1 MLSPNHGWI
10 EFTAEF
16 YPADNSHPRFFTYSA
31 LSWHTVTCYHKNIM
45 LTIFSLVVLFFSIML
60 HEIAH
65 GSMALRLGDPTAK
78 YAGRLTLNPLK
89 HIDPLGTI
97 ILPLILLLVT
107 AGRGPI
113 IGWAKPVPVNPFNF
127 TDQRWGS
134 LKVSLAGPITNFLV
148 GISFGLIIRFV
159 YLPDSLFLLF
169 GIIVIYNFAWGIFN
183 LLPIHPLDGTHILFS
198 FLPTRYNQLKF
209 FLQQYGPFVLILF
222 IFVGLDWIFTSA
234 SFLFVLVTGQS
245 FML

>member
-1 MLSPNHGWI
+1 
-10 EFTAEF
+10 
-16 YPADNSHPRFFTYSA
+16 
-31 LSWHTVTCYHKNIM
+31 
-45 LTIFSLVVLFFSIML
+45 ML

-97 ILPLILLLVT
+97 MLPLILLVVT

-113 IGWAKPVPVNPFNF
+113 IGWAKPVPINPFNF

-134 LKVSLAGPITNFLV
+134 LKVSLAGPAVNFLV
-148 GISFGLIIRFV
+148 AGFFGLAIRFV

-169 GIIVIYNFAWGIFN
+169 GIIVIYNFAWGLFN
-183 LLPIHPLDGTHILFS
+183 LVPISPLDGSHILFS
-198 FLPTRYNQLKF
+198 LLPAKYNQLKL
-209 FLQQYGPFVLILF
+209 FLQQYGLFILILF
-222 IFVGLDWIFTSA
+222 IFTGLDWIFRGA
-234 SFLFVLVTGQS
+234 SFLFSVVAGQP
-245 FML
+245 FAI